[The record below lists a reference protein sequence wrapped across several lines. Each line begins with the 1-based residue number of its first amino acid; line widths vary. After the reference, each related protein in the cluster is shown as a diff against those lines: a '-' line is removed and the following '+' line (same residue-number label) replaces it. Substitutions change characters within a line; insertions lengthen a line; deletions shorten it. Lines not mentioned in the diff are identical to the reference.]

1 MARHVVARVGEIE
14 PGSCKIVTI
23 RNREIGVFN
32 IGGEYFALL
41 NRCPHQG
48 APLCRGDV
56 LSKVASPMPGE
67 YHLDAAGA
75 IIRCPWHCWEFDI
88 RTGTSW
94 CEPEIVRAR
103 RFKTGVESGAAVA
116 TETVVAAETFP
127 VEVDRLYVIV
137 EM

>member
-14 PGSCKIVTI
+14 PGTCKIVTI
-23 RNREIGVFN
+23 SNREIGVFN
-32 IGGEYFALL
+32 IGGAYFALL

-56 LSKVASPMPGE
+56 VSRLAASMPGE
-67 YHLDAAGA
+67 YRLESEAA

-88 RTGTSW
+88 RTGASW
-94 CEPEIVRAR
+94 CEPEVVRAR
-103 RFKTGVESGAAVA
+103 RFKTGIESGSEVA
-116 TETVVAAETFP
+116 SDAVVAAETFP
-127 VEVDRLYVIV
+127 VEVDRHYVVV